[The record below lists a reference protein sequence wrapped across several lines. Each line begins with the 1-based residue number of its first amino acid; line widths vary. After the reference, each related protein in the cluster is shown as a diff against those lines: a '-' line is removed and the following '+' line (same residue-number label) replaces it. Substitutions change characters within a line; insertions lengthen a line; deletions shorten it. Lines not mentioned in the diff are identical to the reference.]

1 MAKMKQETRRDKT
14 KKKILKAALIE
25 FSQKGL
31 DGARIDNIAN
41 IAKVN
46 KQRIYVYFGNKEAL
60 YTTILK
66 ENYMLIVE
74 EEEYF
79 LKLTEKDLPKLA
91 EKILELYFKFHEST
105 PSFWRM
111 LNWEN
116 LNGGTHTQ
124 KLNKFRTKSFEH
136 LRKLYSKGQEN
147 GAFKSN
153 VSFESFI
160 FILTSVSFFY
170 FSNQLTMTKT
180 MNTNL
185 KNTAEKII
193 KETIALI
200 K

>member
-1 MAKMKQETRRDKT
+1 MKQETRRDKT
-14 KKKILKAALIE
+14 KKKILKAALLE
-25 FSQKGL
+25 FAQKGL

-60 YTTILK
+60 YATILK

-74 EEEYF
+74 EEEHF
-79 LKLTEKDLPKLA
+79 LKLTEKDIPELA
-91 EKILELYFKFHEST
+91 EKILKLYFKFHETT

-116 LNGGTHTQ
+116 LNGGKHT
-124 KLNKFRTKSFEH
+124 KTLNKFRTKSFEH
-136 LRKLYSKGQEN
+136 LRTLYSKGQKD
-147 GAFKSN
+147 GKFKSN

-180 MNTNL
+180 MNTD
-185 KNTAEKII
+185 KINTADRII

>member
-1 MAKMKQETRRDKT
+1 MKQETRRVKT

-41 IAKVN
+41 TAKVN

-60 YTTILK
+60 YATILK
-66 ENYMLIVE
+66 ENYMLVVE

-79 LKLTEKDLPKLA
+79 LNLTDKDIPKLA
-91 EKILELYFKFHEST
+91 EKILELYFNFHEKT

-116 LNGGTHTQ
+116 LNGGKHTQ

-136 LRKLYSKGQEN
+136 LRMLYSKGQED
-147 GAFKSN
+147 GEFKPN

-180 MNTNL
+180 MNTD
-185 KNTAEKII
+185 KRNTTDRII